1 MVRWALVSAALLL
14 LATPCLGADEDQ
26 SIKHRILFFEYGGDA
41 PNRLVELDADG
52 KIVWEH
58 KPPSLAVIFQP
69 LADGHVL
76 YAYGGNPTGVV
87 EIDRDQKPVWN
98 FVSKCPQVLG
108 CQRLPGGNT
117 LVAEQGPPAAVE
129 VDPQG
134 KIVHT
139 TPLVTSDEHFH
150 QQVRNVQ
157 QLPSGNVL
165 AAHEGEGA
173 AREVD
178 PSGKV
183 VWEYTGVTNCP
194 AALRLPGG
202 NTLIACGTQKRL
214 IEVDPAGK
222 IVWEFGER
230 DAPELNLTW
239 VSSLQVLASGNYL
252 VGNFIRGAEGKG
264 AHAFE
269 VTRDKKVV
277 WTFADH
283 RQFKSITTVRA
294 LD

>member
-1 MVRWALVSAALLL
+1 MRLVLIWSALILFAV
-14 LATPCLGADEDQ
+14 PCLAADADPA
-26 SIKHRILFFEYGGDA
+26 IKHRIMFFEYGADA

-58 KPPSLAVIFQP
+58 KPLSLAVIFQP

-76 YAYGGNPTGVV
+76 YGYGGSPTGAV
-87 EIDRDQKPVWN
+87 EIDRDQKQVWN

-108 CQRLPGGNT
+108 CQRLANGNT

-129 VDPQG
+129 VDPKG

-139 TPLVTSDEHFH
+139 TPLVTSYEHFH

-157 QLPSGNVL
+157 QLENGNVL
-165 AAHEGEGA
+165 AGHEGEGA

-183 VWEYTGVTNCP
+183 VWEYTGVANCP
-194 AALRLPGG
+194 SAVRLASG

-222 IVWEFGER
+222 IAWEFGAS

-239 VSSLQVLASGNYL
+239 VSSLQVLPNGNYL
-252 VGNFIRGAEGKG
+252 VGNFIRGAEGQG

-283 RQFKSITTVRA
+283 KQFKSITTVRA